1 MIDDKVVITKTP
13 LRISFIGGGTDMP
26 YFYKNNS
33 GATISC
39 AINRYIYVTAK
50 YHNNYQEKYRL
61 NYSETENTN
70 NLNNIK
76 NLRIKKVIE
85 MLKIKRPL
93 YINTFAD
100 IPANSGLGSSSS
112 FTVGLINALGK
123 LNNKKFSKNELAEM
137 AYKIESEITKNSLGK
152 QDHYIAAYG
161 GIKHIKYMKNKVLT
175 SSLKLKKKN
184 LNIFLESLL
193 LIWTGKNRLA
203 TNVLKDQKKN
213 FSKNQNNLLILN
225 NLTKKFKREIIKS
238 KININKLGNLISET
252 WDLKKKFS
260 KYISNNYIDNIFKKI
275 KNKGVYGGKLLG
287 AGNGG
292 FILVLSSVKKK
303 KILMKYLKN
312 YKYLDIKLENN
323 GSTIL

>member
-13 LRISFIGGGTDMP
+13 LRVSFIGGGTDMP
-26 YFYKNNS
+26 YFYNKNS

-70 NLNNIK
+70 NLKKIK

-85 MLKIKRPL
+85 MLKITRPL

-112 FTVGLINALGK
+112 FTVGLINALAK
-123 LNNKKFSKNELAEM
+123 LKNKKFSKKTVAEM
-137 AYKIESEITKNSLGK
+137 AYKVESEITKNSLGK

-161 GIKHIKYMKNKVLT
+161 GIKYINYKKNKVLV
-175 SSLKLKKKN
+175 SSLNLKKRN
-184 LNIFLESLL
+184 LNMFLDSLL
-193 LIWTGKNRLA
+193 LIWTGKNRIA
-203 TNVLKDQKKN
+203 ANVLKDQKKN
-213 FSKNQNNLLILN
+213 LSKNHNNLLLLN
-225 NLTKKFKREIIKS
+225 NFTKKFKKEIEKS
-238 KININKLGNLISET
+238 KIDIKRLAHLVYET
-252 WDLKKKFS
+252 WILKKKFS
-260 KYISNNYIDNIFKKI
+260 KYISNNYIENIFKKVE
-275 KNKGVYGGKLLG
+275 KKGVYGGKLLG

-292 FILVLSSVKKK
+292 FILILSSSKKK
-303 KILMKYLKN
+303 KKLMKYLKN

-323 GSTIL
+323 GSVIL

>member
-26 YFYKNNS
+26 YFYKKNS

-70 NLNNIK
+70 KLNNIK
-76 NLRIKKVIE
+76 NLRIRKVIE

-123 LNNKKFSKNELAEM
+123 LKNKKFSKNELAEM
-137 AYKIESEITKNSLGK
+137 AYKIESDITKNSLGK

-161 GIKHIKYMKNKVLT
+161 GIKHIKYMKNKVLV
-175 SSLKLKKKN
+175 SSLKLKNKN
-184 LNIFLESLL
+184 LNMFLESLL

-225 NLTKKFKREIIKS
+225 NLAKKFKREIVKS
-238 KININKLGNLISET
+238 KVNINKLGNLISET
-252 WDLKKKFS
+252 WNLKKKFS
-260 KYISNNYIDNIFKKI
+260 KYISNNYIDSIFKKI
-275 KNKGVYGGKLLG
+275 ENKGIYGGKLLG

-292 FILVLSSVKKK
+292 FILILSSGKKK
-303 KILMKYLKN
+303 KY
-312 YKYLDIKLENN
+312 
-323 GSTIL
+323 

>member
-26 YFYKNNS
+26 YFYKKNS

-70 NLNNIK
+70 KLNNIK
-76 NLRIKKVIE
+76 NLRIRKVIE

-123 LNNKKFSKNELAEM
+123 LKNKKFSKNELAEM
-137 AYKIESEITKNSLGK
+137 AYKIESDITKNSLGK

-161 GIKHIKYMKNKVLT
+161 GIKHIKYMKNKVLV
-175 SSLKLKKKN
+175 SSLKLKNKN
-184 LNIFLESLL
+184 LNMFLESLL

-225 NLTKKFKREIIKS
+225 NLAKKFKREIVKS
-238 KININKLGNLISET
+238 KVNINKLGNLISET
-252 WDLKKKFS
+252 WNLKKKFS
-260 KYISNNYIDNIFKKI
+260 KYISNNYIDSIFKKI
-275 KNKGVYGGKLLG
+275 ENKGIYGGKLLG

-292 FILVLSSVKKK
+292 FILILSSGKKK

-312 YKYLDIKLENN
+312 YKYLDIKIENN
-323 GSTIL
+323 GSMIL

>member
-1 MIDDKVVITKTP
+1 MIDDKVIITKTP
-13 LRISFIGGGTDMP
+13 LRVSFVGGGTDMP
-26 YFYKNNS
+26 YFYEKKT

-70 NLNNIK
+70 SLSKIK

-85 MLKIKRPL
+85 MLKISRPL

-112 FTVGLINALGK
+112 FTVGLIKALGK
-123 LNNKKFSKNELAEM
+123 LRNKNFSKNKIAEM
-137 AYKIESEITKNSLGK
+137 AYKIESEITKGSLGK

-161 GIKHIKYMKNKVLT
+161 GIKHISYSKKKVSI

-184 LNIFLESLL
+184 LKMFLDSSF
-193 LIWTGKNRLA
+193 LIWTGKNRIA
-203 TNVLKDQKKN
+203 ANVLKNQKKN
-213 FSKNQNNLLILN
+213 FLN
-225 NLTKKFKREIIKS
+225 NYENLVMLNQFTKKFKIEFEKPKLDVKKLAKIIS
-238 KININKLGNLISET
+238 QT
-252 WDLKKKFS
+252 WILKKRFS
-260 KYISNNYIDNIFKKI
+260 KYISNNQRDKIFKKI
-275 KNKGVYGGKLLG
+275 ENKGAYGGKLLG

-292 FILVLSSVKKK
+292 FILVLSSIKKK
-303 KILMKYLKN
+303 KELIKYLNN

-323 GSTIL
+323 GSIIL